1 MNPIPTTPNLSSST
15 QIPQSAAAAAGA
27 RGAAIQKLLPFV
39 TLAAL
44 FIILA
49 VASPHFLT
57 TTNLSSVVRQTAV
70 INIMALGMTLII
82 VSGGIDLSVGAILA
96 FSMCVGTLALEKG
109 QPILAG
115 VAAGVLT
122 GAAWG
127 LVNGLLTT
135 RLRINPFIVTLGT
148 LGIVRGLALILTNGL
163 PVHEIPRG
171 FSFLGEGNLLG
182 VPFVLWILVVCA
194 IGMHIVMEHTKLG
207 RYAFAIGS
215 NPDAAF
221 YAGIPVAFHTTA
233 VYMIGGMLTGLAG
246 MIEAS
251 RLMTGQPTAGQ
262 GYELQAIAAVVIGGG
277 SLRGGEG
284 SVVGTL
290 VGAFIM
296 GLLSNGSDLLGI
308 SPYLQQA
315 IIGAV
320 IILAVSF
327 DELRKRRGIA

>member
-1 MNPIPTTPNLSSST
+1 M
-15 QIPQSAAAAAGA
+15 
-27 RGAAIQKLLPFV
+27 IQRLLPFV
-39 TLAAL
+39 TLFLL
-44 FIILA
+44 FVSLSI
-49 VASPHFLT
+49 ASPHFLT
-57 TTNLSSVVRQTAV
+57 NTNLSSVARQTAV

-96 FSMCVGTLALEKG
+96 MAGLLGTMTMEKG
-109 QPILAG
+109 EPILL
-115 VAAGVLT
+115 GVLIGILT
-122 GAAWG
+122 GGFWG
-127 LVNGLLTT
+127 FVNGMLTT

-148 LGIVRGLALILTNGL
+148 LGIVRGTTLIVSNGL
-163 PVHEIPRG
+163 PVHAIPKQ

-182 VPFVLWILVVCA
+182 VPFVLWILLACA
-194 IGMHIVMEHTKLG
+194 LAVHVVMEHTKLG

-233 VYMIGGMLTGLAG
+233 VYAIGGLLTGLAG

-327 DELRKRRGIA
+327 DELRKRKLVA

>member
-1 MNPIPTTPNLSSST
+1 LN
-15 QIPQSAAAAAGA
+15 
-27 RGAAIQKLLPFV
+27 
-39 TLAAL
+39 
-44 FIILA
+44 
-49 VASPHFLT
+49 
-57 TTNLSSVVRQTAV
+57 
-70 INIMALGMTLII
+70 
-82 VSGGIDLSVGAILA
+82 
-96 FSMCVGTLALEKG
+96 
-109 QPILAG
+109 
-115 VAAGVLT
+115 
-122 GAAWG
+122 
-127 LVNGLLTT
+127 
-135 RLRINPFIVTLGT
+135 INPFIVTLGT
-148 LGIVRGLALILTNGL
+148 LGIVRGLTLIISNGL
-163 PVHEIPRG
+163 PVHQIPRE
-171 FSFLGEGNLLG
+171 FSFLGEGTVLG
-182 VPFVLWILVVCA
+182 VPFVLWILLACA
-194 IGMHIVMEHTKLG
+194 LFVHVLLEHTKLG

-233 VYMIGGMLTGLAG
+233 VYAIGGMLTGLAG

-290 VGAFIM
+290 IGAFIM

-327 DELRKRRGIA
+327 DELRKRKVIT

>member
-1 MNPIPTTPNLSSST
+1 MIQRLVPFLTLIVLFVGLS
-15 QIPQSAAAAAGA
+15 I
-27 RGAAIQKLLPFV
+27 
-39 TLAAL
+39 
-44 FIILA
+44 
-49 VASPHFLT
+49 ASPHFLT
-57 TTNLSSVVRQTAV
+57 NTNLSSVVRQTAV

-96 FSMCVGTLALEKG
+96 LSGLIGTMAMEAG
-109 QPILAG
+109 QPIP
-115 VAAGVLT
+115 VAIAIGLLVG
-122 GAAWG
+122 GACG
-127 LVNGLLTT
+127 LVNGTLTT
-135 RLRINPFIVTLGT
+135 RLKINPFIVTLGT
-148 LGIVRGLALILTNGL
+148 LGIVRGLTLIISNGL
-163 PVHEIPRG
+163 PVHNIPKAY
-171 FSFLGEGNLLG
+171 SFLGEGNLLG
-182 VPFVLWILVVCA
+182 VPFVLWILLLCA
-194 IGMHIVMEHTKLG
+194 LAVHVIMEHTKLG

-215 NPDAAF
+215 NPDAAY
-221 YAGIPVAFHTTA
+221 YAGIPVSFHTTA
-233 VYMIGGMLTGLAG
+233 VYAIGGLLTGLSG

-327 DELRKRRGIA
+327 DELRKRRIAT